1 MTKKCWKIRRRR
13 ARKFHEN
20 LRIDYFDHCDG
31 TSLVE
36 GTSSASTKRSMYI
49 FIATILVRRVTQAR
63 NSHEKQGTVKEAHN
77 KSSYPPISENEN
89 GISKEIR
96 QQWIP

>member
-1 MTKKCWKIRRRR
+1 MTKNAEKSVVVEPEN
-13 ARKFHEN
+13 FHEN
-20 LRIDYFDHCDG
+20 LRIDYFDHSDG
-31 TSLVE
+31 SSLVE
-36 GTSSASTKRSMYI
+36 ATSSASTKRCMYI
-49 FIATILVRRVTQAR
+49 FMATILVRRVAQAR

-77 KSSYPPISENEN
+77 KSSYPPISKNEN